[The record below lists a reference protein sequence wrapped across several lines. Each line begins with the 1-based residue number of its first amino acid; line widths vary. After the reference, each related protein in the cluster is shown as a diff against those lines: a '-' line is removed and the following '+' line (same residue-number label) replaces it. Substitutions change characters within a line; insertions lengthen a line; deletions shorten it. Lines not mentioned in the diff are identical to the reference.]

1 MTVKIFGLVF
11 WVFAAFACAGSS
23 GTGTPASS
31 VRPAVGKEE
40 ISVEV
45 QNQNFYG
52 ATVYAYRL
60 GSRTRLGVVESHST
74 RSFEFRWITG
84 DLRFLVDFFANGCLL
99 TPPMAVDRGDDLLLI
114 LEAQDYRN
122 TSQALCRT

>member
-1 MTVKIFGLVF
+1 M
-11 WVFAAFACAGSS
+11 
-23 GTGTPASS
+23 
-31 VRPAVGKEE
+31 
-40 ISVEV
+40 
-45 QNQNFYG
+45 
-52 ATVYAYRL
+52 
-60 GSRTRLGVVESHST
+60 VESLGT
-74 RSFEFRWITG
+74 RSFEFAWIAG

>member
-1 MTVKIFGLVF
+1 MTIGVKILGLVF
-11 WVFAAFACAGSS
+11 WVSAAFACAGGSS
-23 GTGTPASS
+23 RSS
-31 VRPAVGKEE
+31 IRPAEAKED

-45 QNQNFYG
+45 RNENFYE
-52 ATVYAYRL
+52 ATVYAYWSGTR
-60 GSRTRLGVVESHST
+60 RRLGVVESLGT
-74 RSFEFRWITG
+74 RSFEFAWITG

-99 TPPMAVDRGDDLLLI
+99 TRPMAVDRGDDLLLI